1 MSTVSDKF
9 RQDIRT
15 QRPWGVVSA
24 WKAGLTKQQ
33 NNVRNACLLA
43 DILTMD
49 NGYYKSSVVEQDGW
63 WNGEREESYLIW
75 GIPEDKLIQLGNKY
89 DQEAVLHSNNVQDVA
104 ILEERQGA
112 NCSVAWLYKGD
123 GSVEAVVWYAN
134 PVIPSGSGVNRAW

>member
-33 NNVRNACLLA
+33 NNVRNAILLA
-43 DILTMD
+43 DILTLD

-89 DQEAVLHSNNVQDVA
+89 DQEAVLHSNNVQDVVLDVPDGANRSVA
-104 ILEERQGA
+104 ILDDGA
-112 NCSVAWLYKGD
+112 VS
-123 GSVEAVVWYAN
+123 WYAL
-134 PVIPSGSGVNRAW
+134 PVIPSGSGVNRA